1 MTYFEEMDADGMFE
15 TLGYVKD
22 DCVICDRYKS
32 DEHELIISFGLNT
45 KEINISTYS
54 DLIVTLTMRELQAIN
69 RKCEELGWLQDN
81 R

>member
-1 MTYFEEMDADGMFE
+1 MTRFEEMDADGMFE

-45 KEINISTYS
+45 KEINISTYG
-54 DLIVTLTMRELQAIN
+54 DLIVTLTTQELQAITK
-69 RKCEELGWLQDN
+69 KCVKLGWLKERD
-81 R
+81 